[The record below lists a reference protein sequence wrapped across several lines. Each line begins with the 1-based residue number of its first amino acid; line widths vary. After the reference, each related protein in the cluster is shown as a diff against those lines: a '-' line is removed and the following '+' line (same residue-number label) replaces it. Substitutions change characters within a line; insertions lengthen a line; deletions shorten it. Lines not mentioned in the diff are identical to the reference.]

1 MQPGLCTRTRWCLS
15 LSLEMASELL
25 MVTELLGAG
34 WGSCFAEP
42 AQGSSYRKRCG
53 RRMTWVEVTSGDT

>member
-1 MQPGLCTRTRWCLS
+1 MVSVS